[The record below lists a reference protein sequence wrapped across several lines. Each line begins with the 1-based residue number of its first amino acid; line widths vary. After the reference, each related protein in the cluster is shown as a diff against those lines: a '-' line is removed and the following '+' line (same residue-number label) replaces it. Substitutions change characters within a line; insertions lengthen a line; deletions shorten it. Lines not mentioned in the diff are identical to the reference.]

1 MRGVSWFGAA
11 ATTRNFGRRKLAV
24 GSFVVVLVVTTVIF
38 FTNVPFRRRVVVVV
52 VVVPMFVSISKVGFG
67 YRRLAD
73 NTV

>member
-1 MRGVSWFGAA
+1 MRGVSWFGAV
-11 ATTRNFGRRKLAV
+11 ATRSFGRRPLAV
-24 GSFVVVLVVTTVIF
+24 GSFV
-38 FTNVPFRRRVVVVV
+38 PFRRRVVV